1 MGPDV
6 AGLVVVVER
15 DRKCTLHIAFFRNKW
30 IHSSA
35 PTSAQ
40 EPTDIHPWEVR
51 RGGFGMYPYSR
62 GMLLRCVHAR
72 HSYDGESSL
81 DSLCRWIDCART
93 LSVRARKLALVY
105 DFGVA
110 PYAKLQKIV

>member
-6 AGLVVVVER
+6 AGLVVVVEC

-35 PTSAQ
+35 PPSAQ

-51 RGGFGMYPYSR
+51 QGGFEMYPYSR
-62 GMLLRCVHAR
+62 GITAAGHHWIRGIDGSTARAPFACVR
-72 HSYDGESSL
+72 GK
-81 DSLCRWIDCART
+81 
-93 LSVRARKLALVY
+93 VVY

-110 PYAKLQKIV
+110 AYAKLQKIV